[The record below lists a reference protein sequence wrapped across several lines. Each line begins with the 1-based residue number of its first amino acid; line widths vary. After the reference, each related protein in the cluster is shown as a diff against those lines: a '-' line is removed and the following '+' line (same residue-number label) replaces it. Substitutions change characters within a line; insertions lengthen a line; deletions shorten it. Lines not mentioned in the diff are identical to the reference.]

1 MASGNNMTI
10 TTPAVPQKVQVLAS
24 ATSVDGWVVAYEA
37 AFAVR
42 YTISIVWN
50 ETTIAALIIL

>member
-1 MASGNNMTI
+1 MTI

-24 ATSVDGWVVAYEA
+24 ATSVDRWVVAYEA

-42 YTISIVWN
+42 YTIGIVWN